1 MEKTVLMINWDN
13 YPNNA
18 TGGVYAWADALISG
32 MPDFRFVIFS
42 CLSNPNSNGHYKIP
56 KHVTRV
62 IEMPLYGCQRYEE
75 FYRHEESPLLSKI
88 LKTREVFIQETF
100 LPQYANFISQLISES
115 ADSSKLSS
123 SAIELHKLLVNR
135 DVKKCLEHPSSFEI
149 FLEMFRADLLYQQ
162 IPLKDLLNLFQLVQ
176 RMVQILSIK
185 IPDKIDLVHSSNAWF
200 PALIGICAK
209 HDNGCPMIVTEHGVA
224 FKDLLL
230 YQRLFTHN
238 EASNILWK
246 VFSRNIVK
254 TVCEAAN
261 IVSPVCYANGIAEQA
276 LGVDESRIKVIYNGV
291 DTARFRPLE
300 VPFSTLD
307 FLDGINRDAGRN
319 EVSAGK
325 QLSFNTTDQSGNGG
339 EMEKSVVWSGS
350 GHGRS
355 AAKRPT
361 VVYVGRIELLKDLM
375 NLIAAIKI
383 VTERIP
389 NVLCLIYG
397 GSTDL
402 EYARKCSD
410 LVTEL
415 ELHDNVRFM
424 GKTSEPE
431 LAYNLGDVVVLSS
444 VREGFPYTVIE
455 AMACGKV
462 VVSTDVGGIRE
473 ALENYGMLVK
483 PRHAIEL
490 AAEIT
495 KLLSD
500 EELRSNLGEASARRV
515 ANKFSIDQTI
525 RDYRALY
532 NDLIEKSIKTKQ
544 HGGMS
549 ILGGN
554 HDNNNMPDDAQ
565 RLEDG
570 NGHDRKPGA
579 LSDYSE
585 SSNGMDH
592 TSGRD
597 T

>member
-1 MEKTVLMINWDN
+1 MINWDN

-32 MPDFRFVIFS
+32 MPDFRFVILN

-75 FYRHEESPLLSKI
+75 FYRHENSPVVSKI
-88 LKTREVFIQETF
+88 LRTNEDFVQDTF
-100 LPQYANFISQLISES
+100 LPEYATFLSHLFS
-115 ADSSKLSS
+115 DSLNSGKLSG
-123 SAIELHKLLVNR
+123 SAIELHTLLAGH
-135 DVKKCLEHPSSFEI
+135 DVKKCLENPRSFEI
-149 FLEMFRADLLYQQ
+149 FLETFRRDLLYQQ

-176 RMVQILSIK
+176 RMIQILSIK

-200 PALIGICAK
+200 PALVGICAK
-209 HDNGCPMIVTEHGVA
+209 HDNACPMIVTEHGVA

-246 VFSRNIVK
+246 VFSRNIIR
-254 TVCEAAN
+254 TVCEAAD
-261 IVSPVCYANGIAEQA
+261 IVSPVCYANGIAEQT
-276 LGVDESRIKVIYNGV
+276 LGVDEAKIRVIYNGV
-291 DTARFRPLE
+291 DTSRFRPVE
-300 VPFSTLD
+300 VPFSTLEY
-307 FLDGINRDAGRN
+307 LDGLDRDARRN
-319 EVSAGK
+319 EVSSGK
-325 QLSFNTTDQSGNGG
+325 HMSLKMTDKGKNEN
-339 EMEKSVVWSGS
+339 EMENSKVWSSSGS
-350 GHGRS
+350 DHARS

-397 GSTDL
+397 ASTDL
-402 EYARKCSD
+402 EYARRCSD
-410 LVTEL
+410 LVSEL
-415 ELHDNVRFM
+415 KLHDNVRFM
-424 GKTSEPE
+424 GKTNEPE
-431 LAYNLGDVVVLSS
+431 MAYNLGDVVVLSS

-483 PRHAIEL
+483 PRHSIEL

-500 EELRSNLGEASARRV
+500 EELRTGLGDASARRV

-525 RDYRALY
+525 RDYRTLY
-532 NDLIEKSIKTKQ
+532 NDLIEKSMKTRQPKDV
-544 HGGMS
+544 S
-549 ILGGN
+549 SLGR
-554 HDNNNMPDDAQ
+554 NNDD
-565 RLEDG
+565 EPS
-570 NGHDRKPGA
+570 NRK
-579 LSDYSE
+579 DY
-585 SSNGMDH
+585 
-592 TSGRD
+592 TSGGES
-597 T
+597 